1 MLDLTNAIEE
11 INYYK
16 GSEKK
21 KTLVYE
27 GKKYL
32 VKFPDPIREKGK
44 NISYLDCVDL
54 MCKIQCLQ
62 FINTMKEKK

>member
-1 MLDLTNAIEE
+1 MLDFTNAIEE

-44 NISYLDCVDL
+44 NISYRFHYGLY
-54 MCKIQCLQ
+54 
-62 FINTMKEKK
+62 KKTKKGRY